1 MMKRILIC
9 IVFFVL
15 LAPLQAQ
22 VPDEVVASSADLQY
36 EDDVNVS
43 PSIRP
48 ALKSLKGGIEYSRFF
63 FEGIMALQRQGS
75 LGLGASFAYLPK
87 WIGAYATA
95 VAYESHS
102 MYTVGPTFR
111 PLAGIIG
118 VDWQLYG
125 GMAYASP
132 ITRHFDNR
140 FGFEIGTRFA
150 PSANN
155 SRGQFA
161 WWSLSL
167 SRLYVNKQTYYT
179 LGLSINLIALS
190 GLWIVL

>member
-1 MMKRILIC
+1 MMLP
-9 IVFFVL
+9 
-15 LAPLQAQ
+15 LATLRAQ
-22 VPDEVVASSADLQY
+22 NPDEVVSGSSDIGF
-36 EDDVNVS
+36 DSGVGVS
-43 PSIRP
+43 QSLRP
-48 ALKSLKGGIEYSRFF
+48 AVSEHDYNRFFLEGILGIEKY
-63 FEGIMALQRQGS
+63 GS
-75 LGLGASFAYLPK
+75 LGIGGTIAYLPK

-155 SRGQFA
+155 SWGHFA

-167 SRLYVNKQTYYT
+167 SRLHVNGNSYFTV
-179 LGLSINLIALS
+179 GLSLNLISLT
-190 GLWIVL
+190 GLIIVL